1 MLAWRELAAYY
12 ADATELEKLRTPPQK
27 CTIAE
32 DLVCQDTSAQLFPC
46 AAITIGLEIPVFTLL
61 ELKSSL
67 LIGGI
72 HKRISLIKLENF

>member
-12 ADATELEKLRTPPQK
+12 ADATELEKLRTPLQK
-27 CTIAE
+27 CTIVE
-32 DLVCQDTSAQLFPC
+32 DLVCQETSVQLFPC
-46 AAITIGLEIPVFTLL
+46 VASITGLEIPVFISL

>member
-27 CTIAE
+27 CTMSE
-32 DLVCQDTSAQLFPC
+32 DLVCQETSAQSFPFVLS
-46 AAITIGLEIPVFTLL
+46 ITDLEIPVFISLG
-61 ELKSSL
+61 LKSSL

>member
-12 ADATELEKLRTPPQK
+12 ADATALEKLRTPQLK

-32 DLVCQDTSAQLFPC
+32 GLVCQDTSAQLFPC
-46 AAITIGLEIPVFTLL
+46 AAFITDLEIPVFTSL

>member
-12 ADATELEKLRTPPQK
+12 ADATELEKLRTPQLK

-32 DLVCQDTSAQLFPC
+32 DLVCLDTSVQSFPFVLS
-46 AAITIGLEIPVFTLL
+46 ITDLEMPVFTSLG
-61 ELKSSL
+61 LKSSL

>member
-12 ADATELEKLRTPPQK
+12 ADATALEKLRTPQRK
-27 CTIAE
+27 CTIVGG
-32 DLVCQDTSAQLFPC
+32 LVCQDTSVQLFPC
-46 AAITIGLEIPVFTLL
+46 VATITDLEIPVFTLL

>member
-12 ADATELEKLRTPPQK
+12 ADATEFEKLTIPQPK
-27 CTIAE
+27 CTIVG
-32 DLVCQDTSAQLFPC
+32 DLVCLDPSVQSFPC
-46 AAITIGLEIPVFTLL
+46 AAFITDLEIPVFTSL

-72 HKRISLIKLENF
+72 HKRISLIKQGSY

>member
-12 ADATELEKLRTPPQK
+12 ADATALEKLRTPQPK
-27 CTIAE
+27 CTIAG
-32 DLVCQDTSAQLFPC
+32 DLVCQDPLVQSFPC
-46 AAITIGLEIPVFTLL
+46 AAFITDLEIPVFTSL

-72 HKRISLIKLENF
+72 HKRISLIKQGSY